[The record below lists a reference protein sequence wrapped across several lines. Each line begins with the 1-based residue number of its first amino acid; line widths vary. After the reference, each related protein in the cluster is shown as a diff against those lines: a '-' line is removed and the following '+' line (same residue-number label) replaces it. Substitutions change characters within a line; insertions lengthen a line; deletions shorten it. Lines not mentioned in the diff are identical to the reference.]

1 MQVPPAHHP
10 RLIAGVFAG
19 QAGPQA
25 CSAIRRPNNRGIFC
39 AYSRSTQVTIVRVL
53 SRGSLLA
60 IGSSI
65 LLTSCAS
72 APGPSAAGGK
82 GKQELLLVSYAV
94 TKGAYDRILPKF
106 VADWKAKTGQEIQIR
121 TSYGG
126 SGMQARAVIDG
137 LDADLATLALSA
149 DILKLQ
155 DAGLIQPGWEQELPS
170 DSIITHSTVAF
181 LTRPGNPKGV
191 HTWRDLVKP
200 GVTVVTANPKTSG
213 GARWNFLG
221 LWGSVSQTGGDQ
233 QQAEAFVTNV
243 YKNVDN
249 LPKDAREASDVFL
262 KRDQG
267 DVLLNYEN
275 EAILATRTGDLKAPF
290 VVPEVNIRIEGPV
303 AVVDTV
309 VDRKGTRK
317 AAEALAAFLFT
328 EEAQQI
334 FAEEGFRPT
343 NPSVWQ
349 RVKDRFAPVKQFF
362 SVKDFGGWQTVN
374 KTFFDNGGLW
384 DRLFAQSR

>member
-1 MQVPPAHHP
+1 
-10 RLIAGVFAG
+10 
-19 QAGPQA
+19 
-25 CSAIRRPNNRGIFC
+25 
-39 AYSRSTQVTIVRVL
+39 
-53 SRGSLLA
+53 
-60 IGSSI
+60 
-65 LLTSCAS
+65 
-72 APGPSAAGGK
+72 
-82 GKQELLLVSYAV
+82 
-94 TKGAYDRILPKF
+94 
-106 VADWKAKTGQEIQIR
+106 
-121 TSYGG
+121 
-126 SGMQARAVIDG
+126 
-137 LDADLATLALSA
+137 
-149 DILKLQ
+149 
-155 DAGLIQPGWEQELPS
+155 
-170 DSIITHSTVAF
+170 VAF
-181 LTRPGNPKGV
+181 LTRPGNPKAV
-191 HTWRDLVKP
+191 RTWKDLIKP

-221 LWGSVSQTGGDQ
+221 LWGSVIQTGGDQ
-233 QQAEAFVTNV
+233 QQAEAYVTSV

-275 EAILATRTGDLKAPF
+275 EAVLATKTGDLKAPF

-303 AVVDTV
+303 AVVDKV

-317 AAEALAAFLFT
+317 AAEALAAYLFT

-343 NPSVWQ
+343 NANVWQ

-362 SVKDFGGWQTVN
+362 SVKDFGGWSQVN

-384 DRLFAQSR
+384 DRLFANSR

>member
-1 MQVPPAHHP
+1 M
-10 RLIAGVFAG
+10 
-19 QAGPQA
+19 
-25 CSAIRRPNNRGIFC
+25 
-39 AYSRSTQVTIVRVL
+39 RSIL
-53 SRGSLLA
+53 SRGAVLALGSSFLLA
-60 IGSSI
+60 
-65 LLTSCAS
+65 SCGTAT
-72 APGPSAAGGK
+72 GPSADGGK

-94 TKGAYDRILPKF
+94 TKGAYDKILPKF
-106 VADWKAKTGQEIQIR
+106 AADWKAKTGQEIKIR

-126 SGMQARAVIDG
+126 SGTQTRAVIDG
-137 LDADLATLALSA
+137 LDADVATLALSA
-149 DILKLQ
+149 DVLKLQ
-155 DAGLIQPGWEQELPS
+155 EAGLIQPGWEKELPS
-170 DSIITHSTVAF
+170 DSIITNSAVAF

-191 HTWRDLVKP
+191 RSWNDLVKP

-221 LWGSVSQTGGDQ
+221 LWGSVTQTGGDQ
-233 QQAEAFVTNV
+233 TQAETFVTNV

-303 AVVDTV
+303 AVVDKV

-317 AAEALAAFLFT
+317 AAEALAAYLFT
-328 EEAQQI
+328 DEAQQI
-334 FAEEGFRPT
+334 FAQEGFRPT

-349 RVKDRFAPVKQFF
+349 RVKERFAPVKTFF
-362 SVKDFGGWQTVN
+362 SVKDFGGWTAVN